1 MPESTTDTNRAMWRL
16 MTAFRQSRSL
26 GVAVELGIAERMIEP
41 RTAREL
47 ATECGVH
54 ERSLLRLLRLL
65 VAMEVASED
74 ASGRF
79 QLTALG
85 EELGGDRLG
94 PLVLYFCSKH
104 DWSSWMHFDHSIKTG
119 ERAFDYVHG
128 MRNWEYYATHPDDAA
143 IFDAAMRA
151 LTGPVSVAV
160 AEKYDFSPLSK
171 VADVG
176 GGDGTMLMAILKRH
190 QSVRGVLLDRPDV
203 VKRAR
208 LRFEEARLI
217 DRCDLVGGSFFEEV
231 PPGADAY
238 LMKSILHDWEDE
250 EAVAILERCRHA
262 AGDRG
267 ARLLVVERVMPERVG
282 PDDIDALLS
291 DLNMLVNPGGRERTV
306 SEYSRLF
313 EKARFKLEGTIP
325 LDPQFAIFEGSSI

>member
-151 LTGPVSVAV
+151 LTGPVSVA
-160 AEKYDFSPLSK
+160 D
-171 VADVG
+171 
-176 GGDGTMLMAILKRH
+176 GDPQTPSIRPWRPARPPR
-190 QSVRGVLLDRPDV
+190 RG
-203 VKRAR
+203 
-208 LRFEEARLI
+208 EAR
-217 DRCDLVGGSFFEEV
+217 
-231 PPGADAY
+231 
-238 LMKSILHDWEDE
+238 
-250 EAVAILERCRHA
+250 EAA
-262 AGDRG
+262 
-267 ARLLVVERVMPERVG
+267 
-282 PDDIDALLS
+282 
-291 DLNMLVNPGGRERTV
+291 
-306 SEYSRLF
+306 F
-313 EKARFKLEGTIP
+313 
-325 LDPQFAIFEGSSI
+325 